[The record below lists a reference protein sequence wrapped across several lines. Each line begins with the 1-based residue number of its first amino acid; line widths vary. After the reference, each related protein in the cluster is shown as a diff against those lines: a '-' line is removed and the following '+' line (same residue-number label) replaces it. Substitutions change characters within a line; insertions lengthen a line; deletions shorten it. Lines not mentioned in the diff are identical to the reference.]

1 MYLSGRFA
9 LATCAAA
16 ATACALPAFSQA
28 PADVN
33 IGDPLA
39 LTFYVAPQNLAA
51 AEAKA
56 QSLQTPGSPDYRKF
70 LTLQQFVQG
79 YAVSDA
85 QLASIEASL
94 QNLGFTIGEVYPN
107 HLAIEVLGSVGTA
120 QSALGVEM
128 KRFTRNGVTG
138 LASTRLP
145 TLPPE
150 LKGLIRGVGG
160 LNTVTHARPMHLKGG
175 SGQPS
180 VGTPVKGLLTGGTS
194 GHYLP
199 LDFAKQ
205 YDLLPIYEHGIT
217 GRGSTVGIVTLN
229 TFNTADAFTFWQGIG
244 LNEPASRIT
253 KVNVDGGETASSNN
267 SDGEGETDL
276 DVEYSGALAPG
287 ADVRVY
293 IAPNQSFADF
303 LNGFEA
309 AASEN
314 IADTVSTSWDQP
326 ELDFFYDTATG
337 TPADTSLLDTFHDIF
352 VEMALQGQTVYVAA
366 GDSGSFDTVR
376 DCPIFGTPTPD
387 NPVCNAP
394 YAVDSPANDPYV
406 TAAGGTT
413 LPLKLTFKDGT
424 VVSVPAERAWSWD
437 YIASAAAAQGHGADI
452 TLDDVFSVGGG
463 GGVSSYF
470 NLPWYQTATPG
481 ITATKDGQFFA
492 ADFGAGAVVQNIL
505 PGSFAGRNMPDI
517 SADADPYSGY
527 QLVEG
532 GVSYTF
538 NGGTSFV
545 APQLNG
551 VTGLFVQYLGGRVG
565 QINPALYQLSNY
577 ATTDILQGD
586 NWGYAA
592 GTGYDNA
599 AGLGSLDATKLLLGL
614 QLLPT
619 L

>member
-1 MYLSGRFA
+1 MHVFARFLTAGAAA
-9 LATCAAA
+9 LAASG
-16 ATACALPAFSQA
+16 ALAQA

-39 LTFYVAPQNLAA
+39 LTFYVAPQNLAG

-70 LTLQQFVQG
+70 LTVQQFVDS

-94 QNLGFTIGEVYPN
+94 TNLGFTIGEVYPN

-120 QSALGVEM
+120 QAALGVEM

-138 LASTRLP
+138 TASTKP
-145 TLPPE
+145 VTLPPS
-150 LKGLIRGVGG
+150 LQGLIRGVGG

-175 SGQPS
+175 YGQPS
-180 VGTPVKGLLTGGTS
+180 VNTPVAGALTGGTS

-199 LDFAKQ
+199 LDFARQ
-205 YDLLPIYEHGIT
+205 YDVLPIYEHGIT

-229 TFNTADAFTFWQGIG
+229 DFNTADAFTFWSGIG
-244 LNEPASRIT
+244 LNEPASRLT

-293 IAPNQSFADF
+293 IAPNLSFSNF

-309 AASEN
+309 ASSEN
-314 IADTVSTSWDQP
+314 IADTVSTSWGQP
-326 ELDFFYDTATG
+326 ELDFFYDTATQ
-337 TPADTSLLDTFHDIF
+337 TPADTSLLDVFHDVF

-366 GDSGSFDTVR
+366 GDSGSFDTVE
-376 DCPIFGTPTPD
+376 DCPAFGTPTAM
-387 NPVCNAP
+387 NPVCNGP

-413 LPLKLTFKDGT
+413 LPLTVPLKDGVT
-424 VVSVPAERAWSWD
+424 LSVPAERAWSWD
-437 YIASAAAAQGHGADI
+437 YLVSEAAEQGYAADL

-470 NLPWYQTATPG
+470 AMPWYQTG
-481 ITATKDGQFFA
+481 TAGTTVTQDGQFFA
-492 ADFGAGAVVQNIL
+492 EDMGAGSVVQVVL

-517 SADADPYSGY
+517 STDADPYSGY
-527 QLVEG
+527 QVVEG
-532 GVSYTF
+532 GAASTY

-551 VTGLFVQYLGGRVG
+551 ITALFVEYLGGRVG
-565 QINPALYQLSNY
+565 QINPALYQLGNY
-577 ATTDILQGD
+577 ATTDTIAGD
-586 NWGYAA
+586 NWGYNAK
-592 GTGYDNA
+592 TGYDNA
-599 AGLGSLDATKLLLGL
+599 AGLGTLDATRLLVGLG
-614 QLLPT
+614 LLPT